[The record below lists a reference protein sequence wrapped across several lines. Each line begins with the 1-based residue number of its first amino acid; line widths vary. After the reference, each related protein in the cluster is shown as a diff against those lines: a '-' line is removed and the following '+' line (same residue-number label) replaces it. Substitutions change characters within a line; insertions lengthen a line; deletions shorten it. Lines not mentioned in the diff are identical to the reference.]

1 MKEDILNFIYNLKRE
16 GIKYDLKVMRDFD
29 DFFGSPHKFYKTI
42 HITGSNGKGSV
53 ANMIFNILRK
63 KSSCGLYT
71 SPHLVRFNERIF
83 GQDRE
88 IGDDEIENYLR
99 KYMEYITGNMQIK
112 RNPTFFEVTTEMAF
126 QFFKDHNMDW
136 ASIEVGLGG
145 RLDATNIITPE
156 ISVITKI
163 SYEHT
168 DRLGTTLMEIAREKG
183 GIIKEGVPVAT
194 GETKPEPLREL
205 RRIASLRKSKLI
217 ESSTYT
223 RLKQFN
229 PGEYDS
235 EIEIETDYHSYN
247 IKLKLPGAFQ
257 VENVRTVIS
266 AMENLNDGVDP
277 RIIETGLNNSRW
289 PGRMEIIRRDPLVM
303 IDSSHNP
310 SAALTLA
317 TSIKKMFRK
326 KPLLVVGMLSDKDHY
341 SYLHNISSCSDS
353 IILTT
358 PEEPDRSVDP
368 EKLRPIAEEVFNSVK
383 VIRDPVEAY
392 EYAIR
397 SSDFVVITG
406 SMYLIGV
413 IASKLN
419 VEMLP
424 YWK

>member
-29 DFFGSPHKFYKTI
+29 DFFGSPHKFYKTV

-53 ANMIFNILRK
+53 ANMVFNILRK

-83 GQDRE
+83 AQDRE

-126 QFFKDHNMDW
+126 QFFKDQNMDW

-156 ISVITKI
+156 ISVITRI

-229 PGEYDS
+229 PTEYDS
-235 EIEIETDYHSYN
+235 DIEIETDYHNYN
-247 IKLKLPGAFQ
+247 IKLRLPGAFQ

-266 AMENLNDGVDP
+266 AMENLKEGIDP
-277 RIIETGLNNSRW
+277 KIIESGLNNSRW
-289 PGRMEIIRRDPLVM
+289 PGRMEIIKKDPLVM

-317 TSIKKMFRK
+317 TSIKKMFKK

-368 EKLRPIAEEVFNSVK
+368 EKLRPIAQEVFKSVK

-392 EYAIR
+392 EHAIG